1 MVDTWQRKLS
11 LDGRGA
17 VYEQIKRALTRPI
30 RGGAWKS
37 GDRIPG
43 EEELAEH
50 FQIARMTVNRAL
62 RELADEG
69 LVVRKRRAGSFVAP
83 PPAPAAMLEI
93 VDMSKLIPARD
104 QSYRYQILGS
114 DIIDADAGLMA
125 RFELTRPSR
134 LRQVTCLHFADEVPV
149 ELEERWIN
157 LTVLPEAQDE
167 AFDAMPPG
175 AWLLNKTPWT
185 QAEHTISAKNAD
197 RDTAG
202 HLQIDSGDA
211 CLILERRT
219 FLEQRVVTLARLT
232 HPGDRHALTERF
244 SPG

>member
-93 VDMSKLIPARD
+93 VDMSKLIPARN

-114 DIIDADAGLMA
+114 DIIDADARLMA
-125 RFELTRPSR
+125 HFEMTRPSR

-167 AFDAMPPG
+167 ASMPCP
-175 AWLLNKTPWT
+175 
-185 QAEHTISAKNAD
+185 
-197 RDTAG
+197 
-202 HLQIDSGDA
+202 
-211 CLILERRT
+211 
-219 FLEQRVVTLARLT
+219 RV
-232 HPGDRHALTERF
+232 HGC
-244 SPG
+244 

>member
-1 MVDTWQRKLS
+1 MANTWQLELS

-17 VYEQIKRALTRPI
+17 VYEQIKRALTQPI

-50 FQIARMTVNRAL
+50 FQTARMTVNRAL

-93 VDMSKLIPARD
+93 VDMSKLIPARGEI
-104 QSYRYQILGS
+104 YRFQILDS
-114 DIIDADAGLMA
+114 DVISADAALME
-125 RFELTRPSR
+125 RFELAAPSR
-134 LRQVTCLHFADEVPV
+134 LRQVTCLHFANDVPI

-157 LTVLPEAQDE
+157 LEVLPEARDE
-167 AFDAMPPG
+167 TFSAMPPG
-175 AWLLNKTPWT
+175 AWLLNQAPWT
-185 QAEHTISAKNAD
+185 QAEHTISARNAD
-197 RDTAG
+197 RDTAR
-202 HLQIDSGDA
+202 HLQIDGGEA
-211 CLILERRT
+211 CLVLERRT